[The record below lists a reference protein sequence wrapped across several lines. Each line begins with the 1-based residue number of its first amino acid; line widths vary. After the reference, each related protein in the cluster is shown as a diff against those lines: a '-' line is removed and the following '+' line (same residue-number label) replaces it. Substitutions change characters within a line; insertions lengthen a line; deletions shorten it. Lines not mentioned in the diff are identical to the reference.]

1 MILHF
6 ICRFLWYDGWRSKA
20 DSVFQSLGEYFL
32 LKDEGLMLSDVYF
45 IFLFICRLEFTF
57 FFFSES
63 VVAGV
68 KKEWVNC
75 WDSLGSICLNAA
87 ELGHALR
94 TGKKNRKRRAFT
106 DLLKMLEACGLSKHR
121 PVNTMVL
128 ERFVCLL
135 IL

>member
-1 MILHF
+1 MQIG
-6 ICRFLWYDGWRSKA
+6 IYS
-20 DSVFQSLGEYFL
+20 
-32 LKDEGLMLSDVYF
+32 
-45 IFLFICRLEFTF
+45 

-128 ERFVCLL
+128 ERFVSVDTLKPFLTCIIDVYVLYSFVRQFIGL
-135 IL
+135 TMLVIFFFLNICSLGVI